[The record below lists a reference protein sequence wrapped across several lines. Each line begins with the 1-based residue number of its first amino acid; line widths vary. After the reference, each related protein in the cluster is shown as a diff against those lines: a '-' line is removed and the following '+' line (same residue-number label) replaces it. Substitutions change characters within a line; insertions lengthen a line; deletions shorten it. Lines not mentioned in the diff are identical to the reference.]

1 MNSNLGRSIRL
12 LVKSGAVKATSTVIN
27 SKPVRKVSTFM
38 LTAWLKERAML
49 KGKRLSYIARVFAFM
64 FDLAL
69 MPIEWGIIAPVRKML
84 EILSMKWAGTAP
96 IKSIS
101 SK

>member
-1 MNSNLGRSIRL
+1 MNTNLGRSIRL
-12 LVKSGAVKATSTVIN
+12 LVRSGAVKATSTVIN

-49 KGKRLSYIARVFAFM
+49 KGKRLSYIARIFAFM

-69 MPIEWGIIAPVRKML
+69 MPIEWGVIAPIRKMM

-96 IKSIS
+96 VKGIT

>member
-1 MNSNLGRSIRL
+1 MNTNLGRSIRL
-12 LVKSGAVKATSTVIN
+12 LVRTGAVKATSTVIN

-69 MPIEWGIIAPVRKML
+69 MPIEWGVIAPIRKMM

-96 IKSIS
+96 VKGIT

>member
-1 MNSNLGRSIRL
+1 MNTNLGRSIRL
-12 LVKSGAVKATSTVIN
+12 LVRSGAVKATSTVIN

-49 KGKRLSYIARVFAFM
+49 KGKRLSYIARIFAFM

-69 MPIEWGIIAPVRKML
+69 MPIEWGVIAPIRKMMA
-84 EILSMKWAGTAP
+84 ILSMKWAGTAP

>member
-1 MNSNLGRSIRL
+1 MNTNLGRSIRL
-12 LVKSGAVKATSTVIN
+12 LVRSGAVKATSTVIN

-49 KGKRLSYIARVFAFM
+49 KGKRLSYIARIFAFM

-69 MPIEWGIIAPVRKML
+69 MPIEWGVIAPIRKMM

-96 IKSIS
+96 VKGITNK
-101 SK
+101 

>member
-1 MNSNLGRSIRL
+1 MNTNLGRSIRL
-12 LVKSGAVKATSTVIN
+12 LVKSGTVKVISAVIA
-27 SKPVRKVSTFM
+27 SKPVKKVSTFM

-49 KGKRLSYIARVFAFM
+49 KGKKLSYIARVFAFI

-69 MPIEWGIIAPVRKML
+69 MPIEWGIIAPFRKMM

-96 IKSIS
+96 LRSLP

>member
-1 MNSNLGRSIRL
+1 MNTNLGRSIRL
-12 LVKSGAVKATSTVIN
+12 LVRSGAVKATSTVIN

-69 MPIEWGIIAPVRKML
+69 MPIEWGVIAPIRKMM

-96 IKSIS
+96 VKGIT

>member
-1 MNSNLGRSIRL
+1 MNTNLGRSIRL
-12 LVKSGAVKATSTVIN
+12 LVRSGAVKATSTVIN

-69 MPIEWGIIAPVRKML
+69 MPIEWGIIAPFRKMM